1 MLIGISSTAIKKI
14 PYDNQALDKIMTKMY
29 DLSIIVDSNVLCPMR
44 RYRNIPSDGL
54 KLVDF

>member
-14 PYDNQALDKIMTKMY
+14 PYDNQALDKIMAKMY
-29 DLSIIVDSNVLCPMR
+29 DKYYCGFQRVCPMR